1 MSDHGSHASRP
12 VEKMRGMATRS
23 SKSTERRLAEIFQQ
37 KYDGRAQGT
46 MSVDSSLES
55 LGELA
60 ASIQAHRSATV
71 EAYEILRDTCPLVQ
85 ETRRQVDTCTVV
97 TTMLVE
103 QVNQRWAGLNLD
115 DASVERQQRRLRSA
129 GGSVFTSM
137 SSAKAPEGSR
147 HSYISQTSSAIR
159 LQGYSLVWVP
169 M

>member
-1 MSDHGSHASRP
+1 
-12 VEKMRGMATRS
+12 MATRS
-23 SKSTERRLAEIFQQ
+23 SKSTERRLAEIFQH
-37 KYDGRAQGT
+37 KFDGWRTVARDARKALRL
-46 MSVDSSLES
+46 VDSSLES

-71 EAYEILRDTCPLVQ
+71 EAYEMLRDTCPPVQ
-85 ETRRQVDTCTVV
+85 KTRRQVDTCTVV

-103 QVNQRWAGLNLD
+103 QVTQRWAGLNLD